1 MKKASTSPDQ
11 DTPAPDM
18 LQGYQFDYKKAKP
31 NRFSKSVAVVLDPDV
46 SKVFTT
52 SAAVNAA
59 LRELITTMPKAPKE

>member
-1 MKKASTSPDQ
+1 
-11 DTPAPDM
+11 M
-18 LQGYQFDYKKAKP
+18 LQEYQFDYKKATP

-52 SAAVNAA
+52 PAAVNAA